1 MDDLSLPEV
10 RRLVAAANAVRRQR
24 DASGS
29 AVGSDGLCA
38 ERQLNAL
45 FRTSHTLAVYGTLA
59 PGQPNHHVVAPLGG
73 EWTDG
78 LIEGDLLPVGWGAAL
93 GYPGFRP
100 RVGGAAVAV
109 QVLTAPYWRLLG
121 PPLTASRARSIS
133 ASWCRYSAQSSAP
146 GRRASGGCTQSPTSM
161 LQPRPVPV
169 RPRSNVSLQLTSGP
183 WEQHLGRRILS
194 VPLFDH
200 GQCQL
205 FVLSCWQNVL
215 LHVSQTA
222 HRLRSV

>member
-29 AVGSDGLCA
+29 SAGSDGRCA
-38 ERQLNAL
+38 ERHLDAL
-45 FRTSHTLAVYGTLA
+45 FGTSHTLAVYGTLA

-78 LIEGDLLPVGWGAAL
+78 LIEGDLLPAGWGAAL

-109 QVLTAPYWRLLG
+109 QVLTAPLLATAWPTLDRFEGPEYQRILVPVFGTELG
-121 PPLTASRARSIS
+121 PGQAGERRLHTVANLYAATEAGPGATA
-133 ASWCRYSAQSSAP
+133 
-146 GRRASGGCTQSPTSM
+146 
-161 LQPRPVPV
+161 
-169 RPRSNVSLQLTSGP
+169 
-183 WEQHLGRRILS
+183 
-194 VPLFDH
+194 F
-200 GQCQL
+200 
-205 FVLSCWQNVL
+205 
-215 LHVSQTA
+215 
-222 HRLRSV
+222 